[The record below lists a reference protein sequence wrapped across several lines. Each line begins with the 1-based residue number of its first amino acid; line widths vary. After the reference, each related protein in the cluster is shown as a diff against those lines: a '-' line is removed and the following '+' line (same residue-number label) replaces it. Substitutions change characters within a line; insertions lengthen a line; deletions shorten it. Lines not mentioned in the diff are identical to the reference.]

1 MLEYR
6 EMAKQKAL
14 EGQSAPTVAVPGVG
28 TGKTPSYMSLAQQ
41 YGYDDDD
48 MEFGGP
54 SDAEQTVEQEY
65 QAYITAPLSAKYT
78 DILKYWEVSN
88 VISCVPDIDRL

>member
-1 MLEYR
+1 MLEYH
-6 EMAKQKAL
+6 EKQNAL

-41 YGYDDDD
+41 YSYDDDD

-65 QAYITAPLSAKYT
+65 QAYVTAPLSTKYT

-88 VISCVPDIDRL
+88 VNSHQLCTRY

>member
-6 EMAKQKAL
+6 EKAKQKAL

-28 TGKTPSYMSLAQQ
+28 TGKMPSYISLAQQ
-41 YGYDDDD
+41 YGYNDDN
-48 MEFGGP
+48 MEFDGS
-54 SDAEQTVEQEY
+54 SDAEQTLEQEY
-65 QAYITAPLSAKYT
+65 QAYVTAPLSTKYT

-88 VISCVPDIDRL
+88 VISCAPDIDRL